1 MLRVLRFVY
10 QQGTAAEHH
19 EEKVHQKCN
28 SIRRAVNSFSAALKL
43 GSTQGFILLCFHIWF
58 RGLLKRLGQH
68 FLCLYTTYAGV
79 V

>member
-19 EEKVHQKCN
+19 EEKVHLKCN

-43 GSTQGFILLCFHIWF
+43 GSTQGFILFAF
-58 RGLLKRLGQH
+58 TFGFGG
-68 FLCLYTTYAGV
+68 F
-79 V
+79 